1 MSAANVL
8 GLALPTPSSIHL
20 ISWLGSVGAGKRLS
34 IQSEFTTVRGFLCLL
49 IVRPGR
55 NLLLAIML
63 WVSLVGTSESFMH
76 HPANDRS
83 WPKALVRV
91 IHMNDRSGPFSAVR
105 AITSRDRLGSEIA
118 AGYQNMRVCF
128 GEFVADGCRENPKI

>member
-1 MSAANVL
+1 
-8 GLALPTPSSIHL
+8 
-20 ISWLGSVGAGKRLS
+20 
-34 IQSEFTTVRGFLCLL
+34 VRGFLCLL

-63 WVSLVGTSESFMH
+63 WVSLVGTSESFMQ

-91 IHMNDRSGPFSAVR
+91 IHMNDRSVPNVANNCSAINVYMVR
-105 AITSRDRLGSEIA
+105 
-118 AGYQNMRVCF
+118 
-128 GEFVADGCRENPKI
+128 